1 MGRGT
6 GSSESPAF
14 LTPANMDR
22 LVSKLTRMRG
32 AALKLGQM
40 LSIQGILELRCQYV
54 TLIRNSP
61 KQQINSP
68 WGPNSYLIDD
78 KTLPTELEQVLLRVQ
93 NSANFMPEKQMR
105 VSFTAEDSKK
115 KAE

>member
-22 LVSKLTRMRG
+22 LVNKLTRMRG

-40 LSIQGILELRCQYV
+40 LSIQGKLEPRLFFSDHEGIKSLNQ
-54 TLIRNSP
+54 
-61 KQQINSP
+61 KINSLYVYKM
-68 WGPNSYLIDD
+68 SKIDD
-78 KTLPTELEQVLLRVQ
+78 KMLPTELEQVLLRVQ

-105 VSFTAEDSKK
+105 VSSLQKTQGSK
-115 KAE
+115 